1 MNRWFS
7 LALALAAVT
16 PVLGDLPSPGCGTAT
31 KLVTPDP
38 AKTPLTIM
46 INSKASQYYVKIPD
60 NYQNA
65 HPYRLIF
72 AIHAPGGNAQQV
84 TVGTGGYLPWYG
96 LPALI
101 NDTAGAARRVSK
113 PMCPVPVRGA
123 KAYSR

>member
-16 PVLGDLPSPGCGTAT
+16 PVLGDLPSPGCVTAT

-38 AKTPLTIM
+38 TKTPKTIM

-60 NYQNA
+60 NYQIA
-65 HPYRLIF
+65 HPYRLII

-84 TVGTGGYLPWYG
+84 TVGTGGYQPRNGQPDLE
-96 LPALI
+96 
-101 NDTAGAARRVSK
+101 N
-113 PMCPVPVRGA
+113 
-123 KAYSR
+123 